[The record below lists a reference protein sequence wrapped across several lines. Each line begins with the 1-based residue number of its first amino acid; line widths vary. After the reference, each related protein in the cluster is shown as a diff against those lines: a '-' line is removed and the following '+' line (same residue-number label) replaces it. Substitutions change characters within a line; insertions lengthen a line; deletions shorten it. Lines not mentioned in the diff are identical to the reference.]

1 MRNHDFIED
10 QAAGLRRIMAGPIPR
25 VITVISAL
33 NSDCHKEQP
42 RLLSNLAAS
51 LILQGS
57 EVLIMQTG
65 PETREATIQY
75 SLNQAPTLIDVAMQK
90 MTLSEMIHLCGDRK
104 YEDGCYIAKLNH
116 KSRSHPAFDGIT
128 QTALN
133 QTFSQLASHYDVILV
148 DTVLNK
154 QHALP
159 LSVLN
164 QHEIVIHLTQQ
175 PESIKQAYILI
186 KQIHQKIGHRSFG
199 ILVSQA
205 DSTEA
210 QIVFNN
216 IAEVAL
222 RFMQIELEFIGNI
235 PRDEHISHATSLG
248 RAVVNAFPRA
258 QASIAFK
265 GLAKRL
271 DYKQN
276 LSKMAGQVSFS

>member
-1 MRNHDFIED
+1 MVSAYLRICIWQIKKYWYIVPLSWAHRITALINWQIPKFLCSWVLLATSLASLTCWKLTMRNHDFIED

-175 PESIKQAYILI
+175 PESIKQ
-186 KQIHQKIGHRSFG
+186 
-199 ILVSQA
+199 
-205 DSTEA
+205 
-210 QIVFNN
+210 
-216 IAEVAL
+216 
-222 RFMQIELEFIGNI
+222 
-235 PRDEHISHATSLG
+235 
-248 RAVVNAFPRA
+248 
-258 QASIAFK
+258 
-265 GLAKRL
+265 
-271 DYKQN
+271 
-276 LSKMAGQVSFS
+276 